1 MILDEYF
8 GDWMKVLNGTK
19 NINIKFN
26 KMEKIYFTM
35 VRKYRLETL

>member
-26 KMEKIYFTM
+26 KNGKDLFY
-35 VRKYRLETL
+35 KW